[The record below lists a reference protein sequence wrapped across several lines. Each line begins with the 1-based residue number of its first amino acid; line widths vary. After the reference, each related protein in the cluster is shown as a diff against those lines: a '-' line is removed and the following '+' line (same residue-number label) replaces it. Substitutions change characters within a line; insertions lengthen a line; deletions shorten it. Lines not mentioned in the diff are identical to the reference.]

1 MDRYNYSEVKELLQ
15 SYTEKFSSSFTTQQK
30 DLVSEFINKLGDL
43 EQISSDIVNVN
54 SHLFDASSFNL
65 NNEDEIEIMGFKL
78 KLKRADPNVPIQLD
92 NATKAY
98 SRGNVL
104 SSVNPETID
113 KERRLERLAS
123 EFYRVAH
130 RIAHI
135 AEKLPVLT
143 IFTAKSIRMI
153 RNHLI
158 EHPESTDSGITND
171 SFSYSKNEGPLVK
184 GLRVGDKAQFMD
196 KGFKINNEEFLS
208 ELKIVLL
215 KSLAQLGSNIIP
227 GSQQF

>member
-1 MDRYNYSEVKELLQ
+1 MDRFNYSEVKELLQ

-30 DLVSEFINKLGDL
+30 DLASEFINKLGDL

-54 SHLFDASSFNL
+54 SQLLDVPSLSPS
-65 NNEDEIEIMGFKL
+65 NEDVIEIMGFKL

-98 SRGNVL
+98 SRGNAL
-104 SSVNPETID
+104 SSVNPEIID
-113 KERRLERLAS
+113 EERRLERLAS

-130 RIAHI
+130 RVVHI
-135 AEKLPVLT
+135 AQKLPALT
-143 IFTAKSIRMI
+143 ILKAKSIRII
-153 RNHLI
+153 RNQLI
-158 EHPESTDSGITND
+158 EHPESADGGITHD
-171 SFSYSKNEGPLVK
+171 SFSYSKNEGPYVK
-184 GLRVGDKAQFMD
+184 GLRVGDKTQFMD

-215 KSLAQLGSNIIP
+215 RSLAQ
-227 GSQQF
+227 